1 VASDL
6 LSIAR
11 SGVAAASA
19 GLDVTA
25 QNIANV
31 GTAGYIRRGI
41 TQTELVGANAGGTVN
56 DVSLLGVGPAG
67 VTRSV
72 DSYAQAQV
80 RNANAAAVAS
90 DTQVS
95 GLTQIQSA
103 LEQTNLYAAI
113 TSFGTA
119 LQQLTSN
126 PADSSLRTETLSDAQ
141 TMTQTFNLAS
151 AQLAAAGQGMQVDAA
166 SSVSQ
171 VNQLA
176 TNLAAIN
183 IKISS
188 DSDPAANQ
196 APLLDQR
203 DALLQQLS
211 QFADLTT
218 TIQSNNTATVQLGG
232 ASGPQLVGGGA
243 TTNLAMAAAA
253 NGTISFAL
261 GGSGFAVS
269 GGSLAGQQQSLAAV
283 ASTGN
288 SLDAIAAALIGAANS
303 AQTGGAALDGSAGQP
318 LFSGTTASTIAVALT
333 APAQLATAPAGA
345 PVGSPDPANLTALQ
359 AAVAAANP
367 DPANLTALQA
377 AVAAANPGGQVS
389 DLLFSVSSAV
399 HSATTTQTALG
410 AISTSAKTAL
420 QSQSGVSLDT
430 EAANLLRYQQAYQAS
445 GKVMQ
450 TAQTL
455 FDALLQIIP

>member
-367 DPANLTALQA
+367 
-377 AVAAANPGGQVS
+377 GGQVS